1 MSQEI
6 MLSILSIL
14 LTVYIISFIVLL
26 ILENRDPDKTIA
38 WILVV
43 LLLPIIGLL
52 VYFYLGQNW
61 KKKQFIKHFHTKT
74 LHSLS
79 RKRMYYSKQ
88 IISKIAKEDVQSPL
102 EQKMIDNIK
111 RSSNFG
117 LTTRNNIK
125 FFFNGSKKFS
135 ALIKYIR
142 SAKKYVHIEYYLVRN
157 DKYGEILK
165 DVLIEKAQEGVEV
178 RALFDFYG
186 SFFFLRK
193 YQKVMQKA
201 GVNVHSFFNP
211 FRLFNHYK
219 LNYRNHRKIVIIDG
233 KKGFLG
239 GMNIGEEYID
249 GGGKFQSWKDFHIL
263 VEGECVHQ
271 LQTIFIYD
279 WYLTRKESIINK
291 KYYPV
296 NVKSGLKHKVIQA
309 VHSGPDS
316 ERNAIKQAYFLM
328 ITNAD
333 RYIWIASPYFIP
345 DESMMTALKS
355 AALSGVD
362 VRIMLPSKS
371 DKHHIPFNASRTYF
385 EELMGVGVK
394 IYEYLPGF
402 MHGKMVVADG
412 TIASI
417 GTTNFDIRA
426 FQVNFESNI
435 VLYSKDDVKTL
446 VKEFK
451 SMFSECKK
459 VVLDEFKK
467 RSIAAKFRQS
477 LARLFSPLL

>member
-1 MSQEI
+1 MSNEL

-14 LTVYIISFIVLL
+14 LTVYIISFIILL

-52 VYFYLGQNW
+52 VYFYLGQSW
-61 KKKQFIKHFHTKT
+61 KKRQFINHFHTKT
-74 LHSLS
+74 LRSLS

-88 IISKIAKEDVQSPL
+88 IISKIAKEDIQSSL
-102 EQKMIDNIK
+102 EQKMIYNIK
-111 RSSNFG
+111 RSVNFG
-117 LTTRNNIK
+117 LTTRNNIT

-135 ALIKYIR
+135 ALIKEIKN
-142 SAKKYVHIEYYLVRN
+142 AKKYVHLEYYLVRN

-178 RALFDFYG
+178 RVLFDFYG

-193 YQKVMQKA
+193 YQKLMQKA
-201 GVNVHSFFNP
+201 GVDVHSFFNP
-211 FRLFNHYK
+211 FRIFNHYK

-233 KKGFLG
+233 KKAFLG
-239 GMNIGEEYID
+239 GMNIGEEYVS
-249 GGGKFQSWKDFHIL
+249 GGNKFQSWKDFHMML
-263 VEGECVHQ
+263 EGEVVHQ

-296 NVKSGLKHKVIQA
+296 NIKTNLKHKVIQA

-333 RYIWIASPYFIP
+333 KYVWIASPYFIP
-345 DESMMTALKS
+345 DESMITALKS
-355 AALSGVD
+355 AALGGVD
-362 VRIMLPSKS
+362 VRIMIPSKS
-371 DKHHIPFNASRTYF
+371 DKHHVPFNASRTYF
-385 EELMGVGVK
+385 EELMSAGVK

-417 GTTNFDIRA
+417 GTANFDIRA

-435 VLYSKDDVKTL
+435 VLYSKDDVRIL
-446 VKEFK
+446 VKELK
-451 SMFSECKK
+451 NMFSECKE
-459 VVLDEFKK
+459 LHLEEFKK
-467 RSIAAKFRQS
+467 RSISAKFRQS